1 MQRRDFLQA
10 SILSCF
16 VVRLDRLFEIRAQAQ
31 SKRTGHSIPDIDIA
45 SIKAL
50 CFDVIGTVVDWNT
63 SVIKELKQIGASKGF
78 DIDWPKFLN
87 AWRIRYG
94 FAMQRVRQRDLPWM
108 NSDGLRRMALDS
120 LLGEFKITGL
130 NEDEKDQLNKV
141 WHRLKPWQDSVTG
154 LIRLRRKYII
164 AALSDGSLASL
175 VNMSKAA
182 GLDWDCVLSS
192 ELVKHYKPDK
202 EVYLMAVELLG
213 LKPEQIMMV
222 SAHKYDLQA
231 AKSSGMKT
239 AFLIR
244 STESGQLSTSEQKP
258 DSSLDLIAK
267 DFSDLANKLGA

>member
-1 MQRRDFLQA
+1 
-10 SILSCF
+10 
-16 VVRLDRLFEIRAQAQ
+16 
-31 SKRTGHSIPDIDIA
+31 
-45 SIKAL
+45 
-50 CFDVIGTVVDWNT
+50 
-63 SVIKELKQIGASKGF
+63 
-78 DIDWPKFLN
+78 
-87 AWRIRYG
+87 
-94 FAMQRVRQRDLPWM
+94 M

-202 EVYLMAVELLG
+202 EVYLMAVKLRLSREKGAPSWRHGWIILT
-213 LKPEQIMMV
+213 QI
-222 SAHKYDLQA
+222 
-231 AKSSGMKT
+231 
-239 AFLIR
+239 
-244 STESGQLSTSEQKP
+244 
-258 DSSLDLIAK
+258 
-267 DFSDLANKLGA
+267 